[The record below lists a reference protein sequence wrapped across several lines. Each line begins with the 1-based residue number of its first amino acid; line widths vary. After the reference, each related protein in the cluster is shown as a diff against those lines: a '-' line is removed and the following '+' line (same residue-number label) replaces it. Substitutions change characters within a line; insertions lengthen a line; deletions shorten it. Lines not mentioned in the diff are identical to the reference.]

1 VRGVFFSALGNRWV
15 LTGLTVVTVLAAV
28 AGCGPDLGKAN
39 FPRTTVSAEPGS
51 GDQVPTGA
59 IIDPAVSL
67 DALRLVDP
75 CQLVDKASLADLG
88 APGDTRPSSF
98 DLGKCSNSIKDA
110 GGKNIAI
117 SVELGN
123 SSILSATAATGAV
136 GGLPRI
142 EDKQDASTCLITAV
156 TSRAP
161 VLGITVQANYPGG
174 DPCRPADTIL
184 QNVVKRVH
192 DNPPKYAIAKGTLLN
207 VDPCTAVDDSVADDV
222 VPSAR
227 KASTSLHACNW
238 SGTGPNLAISFSI
251 DSPPVEGSGFRK
263 IDLGGGVSGFQKSK
277 TTGSSECTINW
288 QHRSIDAETGENVSV
303 YYSYILTDGA
313 KDDPCGKALKI
324 TQNVMTK
331 LPKP

>member
-1 VRGVFFSALGNRWV
+1 MQGVFSSVLGNRRV
-15 LTGLTVVTVLAAV
+15 LAAMTGLAVLGAV

-59 IIDPAVSL
+59 ITDPAVSL
-67 DALRLVDP
+67 EALRLVDP
-75 CQLVDKASLADLG
+75 CRLVDKASLADLG

-98 DLGKCSNSIKDA
+98 DLGMCSNSIKDA

-117 SVELGN
+117 SVQLGN
-123 SSILSATAATGAV
+123 SSILSTAGATGAV

-142 EDKQDASTCLITAV
+142 EDKQDATTCLVTAL
-156 TSRAP
+156 TSRTPA
-161 VLGITVQANYPGG
+161 LGITVQASYPGG
-174 DPCRPADTIL
+174 DPCRPAGTIL

-192 DNPPKYAIAKGTLLN
+192 DNPPKYTITQGTLLN
-207 VDPCTAVDDSVADDV
+207 VDPCAVVDDSVVGEV
-222 VPSAR
+222 VPASK
-227 KASTSLHACNW
+227 KASTSLHSCNW
-238 SGTGPNLAISFSI
+238 NGAGPNLAIGFAI
-251 DSPPVEGSGFRK
+251 DSPPVEGSGYRK
-263 IDLGGGVSGFQKSK
+263 VDLGGGVTGVQKSK

-303 YYSYILTDGA
+303 YYSYILTDGT